1 MKEGLENS
9 KVGHLSLWPRWNA
22 ELSVRILGSSFLMY
36 DNST

>member
-22 ELSVRILGSSFLMY
+22 ELESWALVFDL
-36 DNST
+36 